1 MTRTRKSVDWYR
13 GVIPRQWCNDCGWK
27 SRTQATPSWWPLFT
41 QATLSLCPYTPKLL
55 RHYAPIHAENI
66 QMFRI
71 GNILF
76 FAHFCRAYATSQN
89 TLFCILNL
97 KMNWISLLI
106 RHLMHYDNTY
116 NAPPPSHKDELNII
130 VNQTPNALWQH
141 V

>member
-1 MTRTRKSVDWYR
+1 MTPIHPSYSVIMPLY
-13 GVIPRQWCNDCGWK
+13 
-27 SRTQATPSWWPLFT
+27 TEATPSLCPYTPKLLRHYAPIHRSYSVIMPLYT
-41 QATLSLCPYTPKLL
+41 EATPSLCPYTPKLLRHYAPIHPSYSVIMPLYTEATPSLCPYTPKLL

-97 KMNWISLLI
+97 KMN
-106 RHLMHYDNTY
+106 
-116 NAPPPSHKDELNII
+116 
-130 VNQTPNALWQH
+130 
-141 V
+141 